1 MEEIQQNPVLK
12 GLVSKGFEV
21 ILCPDPIDEY
31 SLKQLE
37 KYDEIKLTNISQSGF
52 QVPIDE
58 KEKQIE
64 KKLTQYYEPLAKWI
78 KDVLKEDVESVQ
90 VKQYDQENPMVIL
103 STDKG
108 YSAHMQNIMKY
119 QSQMSEEEK
128 KMQLGQQKKIVV
140 VNPYHPFIKELLD
153 RVKGGADKDSE
164 DNLKVIYNS
173 ALIKAGFDVKDQSQF

>member
-1 MEEIQQNPVLK
+1 
-12 GLVSKGFEV
+12 
-21 ILCPDPIDEY
+21 
-31 SLKQLE
+31 
-37 KYDEIKLTNISQSGF
+37 
-52 QVPIDE
+52 
-58 KEKQIE
+58 
-64 KKLTQYYEPLAKWI
+64 
-78 KDVLKEDVESVQ
+78 
-90 VKQYDQENPMVIL
+90 MVIL